1 MSPAPETVADRSFGA
16 AKWVAVSTIGNVLF
30 SFVVFLIL
38 ARLLQPA
45 EFGLVAVAVVFID
58 ILLIVTRG
66 GLPDYVVQRH
76 DISKSLLDTA
86 FLVSLATSLFY
97 CLVLLAAAGP
107 VAALLRLP
115 ELKPILQFLS
125 VTFVIA
131 GLGAIHEGRLQRE
144 FGFRSLA
151 IRALA
156 SNLVGGSVAIAL
168 ALDGYGAWS
177 LVVQRLAAVTMTTV
191 LTWMAFPWL
200 PGLSIRPH
208 YAREQLAFGAR
219 VFSTQL
225 LLTTSIRVQE
235 VIAAYFL
242 STSDVG
248 MLRLAWRCIDL
259 VSQVAV
265 IPLTAVALPAYAR
278 VQSDRPELA
287 RTFYR
292 FVAASATIALPCFLG
307 MAAVAPV
314 MIPFL
319 FGGQWAGAAPVLQIL
334 CLLAP
339 EFVATSFIWMTLT
352 AANRTGL
359 ALWLAAL
366 QFAVT
371 LAAALVAAPFGL
383 SALVIGHVLRAYIV
397 SPVIFDRIG
406 RVSGIALT
414 RTLREMA
421 PILACSA
428 VMAGLVFLLRRPVYG
443 AIGEHAGLFV
453 EVGIGALVYGGLM
466 ALVAPDMMRA
476 ALRSLR
482 PRR

>member
-1 MSPAPETVADRSFGA
+1 MTVADRSFGA
-16 AKWVAVSTIGNVLF
+16 AKWVAVSTIGNVAF
-30 SFVVFLIL
+30 SFVVFLVL

-58 ILLIVTRG
+58 IFLIVTRG
-66 GLPDYVVQRH
+66 GLPDYVVQRNE
-76 DISKSLLDTA
+76 ISKSLVDTA
-86 FLVSLATSLFY
+86 FLVSVATGLFY
-97 CLVLLAAAGP
+97 GLVLLAAAGP
-107 VAALLRLP
+107 IATILRLP
-115 ELKPILQFLS
+115 ELKPILQVLS
-125 VTFVIA
+125 ATFVIT

-151 IRALA
+151 LRALV
-156 SNLVGGSVAIAL
+156 SNLVGGSVALAL
-168 ALDGYGAWS
+168 ALQGYGAWS

-191 LTWMAFPWL
+191 LTWMAFPWM

-242 STSDVG
+242 STTDVG

-265 IPLTAVALPAYAR
+265 IPLTSVSLPAYSR
-278 VQSDRPELA
+278 VQSDRPQLA
-287 RTFYR
+287 ATFNR
-292 FVAASATIALPCFLG
+292 FVAASATMALPCFFGL
-307 MAAVAPV
+307 AVVAPV
-314 MIPFL
+314 MVPFL
-319 FGGQWAGAAPVLQIL
+319 FGEQWAGAAPVLQIL

-339 EFVATSFIWMTLT
+339 EFVATSFVWSTLT

-359 ALWLAAL
+359 ALSLAII

-371 LAAALVAAPFGL
+371 LAAALITAPFGL
-383 SALVIGHVLRAYIV
+383 TALVIGHVLRAYIV
-397 SPVIFDRIG
+397 SPIIFDRIG
-406 RVSGIALT
+406 RVSGIALAA
-414 RTLREMA
+414 TLREMA

-428 VMAGLVFLLRRPVYG
+428 VMASVVFLARQPVYLALG
-443 AIGEHAGLFV
+443 QHAGLFAQV
-453 EVGIGALVYGGLM
+453 AIGALAYGGLM
-466 ALVAPDMMRA
+466 AVVAPDRMKA
-476 ALRSLR
+476 TLRSVR
-482 PRR
+482 P

>member
-1 MSPAPETVADRSFGA
+1 MSPAPESVADRSFGA
-16 AKWVAVSTIGNVLF
+16 ARWVAVSTIGNVVF

-76 DISKSLLDTA
+76 DISKGLLDTA
-86 FLVSLATSLFY
+86 FLVSVATSLFY

-107 VAALLRLP
+107 VATLLRLP
-115 ELKPILQFLS
+115 ELKPILQVLS
-125 VTFVIA
+125 VTFVLA

-144 FGFRSLA
+144 FGFKSLA

-168 ALDGYGAWS
+168 AFDGYGAWS
-177 LVVQRLAAVTMTTV
+177 LVVQRLASVTMTTA

-200 PGLSIRPH
+200 PGLSIRH
-208 YAREQLAFGAR
+208 HHAREQLAFGAR

-248 MLRLAWRCIDL
+248 VLRLAWRCIDL

-319 FGGQWAGAAPVLQIL
+319 FGAQWAGAAPVLRIL

-339 EFVATSFIWMTLT
+339 EFVATSFVWMTLT

-359 ALWLAAL
+359 ALWLAAI

-383 SALVIGHVLRAYIV
+383 PALVIGHVGRAYVV
-397 SPVIFDRIG
+397 SPIIFARIG
-406 RVSGIALT
+406 RVSGISLT
-414 RTLREMA
+414 RTLRGMA

-428 VMAGLVFLLRRPVYG
+428 VMAGLVLLLREPVY
-443 AIGEHAGLFV
+443 ATLGEHAGLFA
-453 EVGIGALVYGGLM
+453 EVGIGALAYGALM

-476 ALRSLR
+476 ALRSVR
-482 PRR
+482 PRG

>member
-16 AKWVAVSTIGNVLF
+16 ARWVAVSTIGNVVF

-58 ILLIVTRG
+58 ILMIVTRG
-66 GLPDYVVQRH
+66 GLPDYVVQR
-76 DISKSLLDTA
+76 DDTSKSLVDTA
-86 FLVSLATSLFY
+86 FMVSLATGLFY

-107 VAALLRLP
+107 IAALLRLP

-156 SNLVGGSVAIAL
+156 SNLVGGGVAIAL

-177 LVVQRLAAVTMTTV
+177 LVVQRLAAVTMTTM
-191 LTWMAFPWL
+191 LTWMAFPWW
-200 PGLSIRPH
+200 PGLSVRRR
-208 YAREQLAFGAR
+208 YAREQLAFGAK

-265 IPLTAVALPAYAR
+265 IPLTSVALPAYAR
-278 VQSDRPELA
+278 VQSDRPQLA
-287 RTFYR
+287 AAFYR
-292 FVAASATIALPCFLG
+292 FVAASATIALPCFFG
-307 MAAVAPV
+307 MAVVAPV

-319 FGGQWAGAAPVLQIL
+319 FGEQWAGAAPVLQIL

-339 EFVATSFIWMTLT
+339 EFVATSFVWTTLT

-359 ALWLAAL
+359 ALSLAAI

-371 LAAALVAAPFGL
+371 LAAALVTAPFGL
-383 SALVIGHVLRAYIV
+383 PALVIGHVVRAYVV

-414 RTLREMA
+414 TTLRQMA
-421 PILACSA
+421 PILGCSA
-428 VMAGLVFLLRRPVYG
+428 LMAGLVFLLRRPVY
-443 AIGEHAGLFV
+443 AAVGEHAGLFA
-453 EVGIGALVYGGLM
+453 EVAVGALAYGGLM
-466 ALVAPDMMRA
+466 ALAAPDMMRA
-476 ALRSLR
+476 ALRSIR

>member
-1 MSPAPETVADRSFGA
+1 MSPAPESVADRSFGA
-16 AKWVAVSTIGNVLF
+16 ARWVAVSTVGNVVF

-58 ILLIVTRG
+58 ILLIMTRG

-86 FLVSLATSLFY
+86 FLVSAATSLVY
-97 CLVLLAAAGP
+97 CLVLLAVAGP
-107 VAALLRLP
+107 VATLLRLP
-115 ELKPILQFLS
+115 ELRPILQVLS
-125 VTFVIA
+125 VTFVIT

-177 LVVQRLAAVTMTTV
+177 LVVQRLASVTMTTL
-191 LTWMAFPWL
+191 LTWMAFPWR
-200 PGLSIRPH
+200 PGLAIRPH
-208 YAREQLAFGAR
+208 YAREQLAFGAK

-225 LLTTSIRVQE
+225 LLTTSIRLQE

-292 FVAASATIALPCFLG
+292 FVAASGTMALPCFLG
-307 MAAVAPV
+307 MAIVAPV

-319 FGGQWAGAAPVLQIL
+319 FGQQWAGAAPVLQIL

-339 EFVATSFIWMTLT
+339 EFVATSFIWMTLV

-359 ALWLAAL
+359 AVWLAVI

-371 LAAALVAAPFGL
+371 LAAALVTAPFGL
-383 SALVIGHVLRAYIV
+383 SALVIGHVVRAYIV
-397 SPVIFDRIG
+397 SPIIFDRIG

-414 RTLREMA
+414 TTLREMA

-428 VMAGLVFLLRRPVYG
+428 AMAGLVFLVRGPVY
-443 AIGEHAGLFV
+443 ATLGEHAGLFV
-453 EVGIGALVYGGLM
+453 EVAVGALAYGGLM
-466 ALVAPDMMRA
+466 VLVAPDMMRA
-476 ALRSLR
+476 ALRSIRLR
-482 PRR
+482 A

>member
-1 MSPAPETVADRSFGA
+1 MSHAPESVADRSFGA
-16 AKWVAVSTIGNVLF
+16 ARWVAVSTIGNVVF
-30 SFVVFLIL
+30 SFVVFLVL

-58 ILLIVTRG
+58 ILMIVTRG
-66 GLPDYVVQRH
+66 GLPDYVVQR
-76 DISKSLLDTA
+76 DETSKGLLDTA
-86 FLVSLATSLFY
+86 FAVSLATGLFY

-107 VAALLRLP
+107 IAALLRLP
-115 ELKPILQFLS
+115 ELKPILQLLS

-177 LVVQRLAAVTMTTV
+177 LVVQRLAAVTMTTL
-191 LTWMAFPWL
+191 LTWMAFPWR
-200 PGLSIRPH
+200 PGLSVRRH

-248 MLRLAWRCIDL
+248 MLRLAWRCVDL

-265 IPLTAVALPAYAR
+265 IPLTSVALPAYAR
-278 VQSDRPELA
+278 VQSDRPQLA
-287 RTFYR
+287 ATFHR
-292 FVAASATIALPCFLG
+292 FVAASATIALPCFFG
-307 MAAVAPV
+307 MAVVAPV

-319 FGGQWAGAAPVLQIL
+319 FGEQWAGAAPVLQIL

-339 EFVATSFIWMTLT
+339 EFVATSFVWTTLT

-359 ALWLAAL
+359 ALSLAAI

-371 LAAALVAAPFGL
+371 LAAALVTAPFGL
-383 SALVIGHVLRAYIV
+383 SALVIGHVVRAYVV
-397 SPVIFDRIG
+397 SPIIFDRIG
-406 RVSGIALT
+406 RVSGIALG

-421 PILACSA
+421 PILGCSA
-428 VMAGLVFLLRRPVYG
+428 LMAGLVFLVRRPVYG
-443 AIGEHAGLFV
+443 ALGEHAGLFA
-453 EVGIGALVYGGLM
+453 EVAIGALAYGGLM
-466 ALVAPDMMRA
+466 ALAAPDMMRA
-476 ALRSLR
+476 ALRSVRLR
-482 PRR
+482 R